1 MKIRINDKVF
11 EKSLSD
17 EEFWKILKK
26 VKKVCNFN
34 RETKEWVFVPEKALC
49 NDYSF
54 LYKELS
60 IPRGIVE
67 SAVNEVRRA
76 VLEDLKKL
84 LNEGVIAYY
93 PCEKPKP
100 PFYMA
105 GRYAIL
111 SVPRAK
117 EILMR
122 EGPLRAFERIS
133 SQIHSGIF
141 LQETIKALSEV
152 LKVTKRVLF
161 KEENSKM
168 IVEVED
174 PEERLVKLLEP
185 LFTLKYYVKTLTEVT
200 VREIRI
206 IRQKSYR
213 ELEAPYFLYHK
224 IRKVAENNG
233 FEVIDEISWPEE
245 KLEGLTSNYELYDF
259 QREAV
264 DAWERN
270 SMFGTVVLP
279 TGAGKTYVGLE
290 AIRRASIPTL
300 VCVVTE
306 ELAKQWVELIH
317 KKLGMKA
324 GIFTGKKKEL
334 KPITVGIY
342 NSVARHIGKLY
353 DKFGLIIFDE
363 VHHVPAQTFK
373 DVALQ
378 AKARRRLG
386 LSATPDRA
394 DGNEHL
400 IFLTSGDIVYKMSY
414 IELMERGFLA
424 PLRHHV
430 IYVTLTDE
438 EKRRMARE
446 LALARREEERRVIE
460 RKYALQASQ
469 KIEKILEIVSKE
481 RDRKIIIFTEYLDQ
495 AESIYKVL
503 KEAGFRVALLT
514 GKTKNRY
521 EIFDSFRRGD
531 VNIIVTTRVLDEGI
545 DVPDADVAI
554 IASGS
559 GSKRQMAQRVGRVL
573 RWAPN
578 KVADVYEI
586 VTKGT
591 IEERLSRIR
600 RKGLPEFLH
609 RRKRKKSYKL
619 G

>member
-1 MKIRINDKVF
+1 MKIRIKDKIF
-11 EKSLSD
+11 EKSIP
-17 EEFWKILKK
+17 EEKFWYVLKK
-26 VKKVCNFN
+26 VKKICKFN
-34 RETKEWVFVPEKALC
+34 KDRKEWVFIPEWALC
-49 NDYSF
+49 NDYSV

-67 SAVNEVRRA
+67 SAIREAKETIMRELR
-76 VLEDLKKL
+76 DLLK
-84 LNEGVIAYY
+84 EGVVAYY

-100 PFYMA
+100 PFNLA
-105 GRYAIL
+105 DKYAIL
-111 SVPRAK
+111 SNSRAK
-117 EILMR
+117 ELLLR
-122 EGPLRAFERIS
+122 EGPLKAFERIS
-133 SQIHSGIF
+133 SQLSSGIYP
-141 LQETIKALSEV
+141 EEA
-152 LKVTKRVLF
+152 LKVLSDILKLVKKIKFKDGIKR
-161 KEENSKM
+161 M
-168 IVEVED
+168 IIEIED
-174 PEERLVKLLEP
+174 PEEKLMELLEP

-200 VREIRI
+200 VKEIKI
-206 IRQKSYR
+206 VRQRSFR
-213 ELEAPYFLYHK
+213 ELEAPFFLYHK
-224 IRKVAENNG
+224 VRAIAEKQG
-233 FEVIDEISWPEE
+233 FDVVDEVSWPED
-245 KLEGLTSNYELYDF
+245 KIVGLSANYELYDF

-264 DAWERN
+264 DAWERR

-306 ELAKQWVELIH
+306 ELAKQWVELID
-317 KKLGMKA
+317 KKLGVKA
-324 GIFTGKKKEL
+324 GIFTGKRKDIR
-334 KPITVGIY
+334 PITVGIY
-342 NSVARHIGKLY
+342 NSVARHIDKLY

-373 DVALQ
+373 VVALQ
-378 AKARRRLG
+378 AKARKRLG

-400 IFLTSGDIVYKMSY
+400 IFLTSGDVVYKMSY
-414 IELMERGFLA
+414 MELMERGFLA
-424 PLRHHV
+424 PLRHHI
-430 IYVTLTDE
+430 IYVTLTED
-438 EKRRMARE
+438 EKRKLARE
-446 LALARREEERRVIE
+446 LALAKGEEERKAIE
-460 RKYALQASQ
+460 RRYALQAS
-469 KIEKILEIVSKE
+469 EKVQRILEIVSKE

-495 AESIYKVL
+495 AESIYKAL

-521 EIFDSFRRGD
+521 EIFESFRRGE
-531 VNIIVTTRVLDEGI
+531 VNVIVTTRVLDEGV

-554 IASGS
+554 IASGT

-573 RWAPN
+573 RWSPN

-600 RKGLPEFLH
+600 RKGLPNFLY
-609 RRKRKKSYKL
+609 RKRSAKPYKL